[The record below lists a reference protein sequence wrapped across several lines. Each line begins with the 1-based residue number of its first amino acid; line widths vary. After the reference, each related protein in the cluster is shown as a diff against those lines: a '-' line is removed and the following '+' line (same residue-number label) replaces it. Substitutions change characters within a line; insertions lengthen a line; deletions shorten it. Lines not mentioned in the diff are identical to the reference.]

1 MSRYIVSVS
10 LNPEIGGIEVSSH
23 ASRDAA
29 NRAARRAVRAHARD
43 IPYTIEVF
51 TTRAGLHEV
60 VATLAPDAEGRS
72 GKIYA
77 EVTYGRSELA
87 GLGPDRARR

>member
-10 LNPEIGGIEVSSH
+10 LNREIGGLEVSSH

-29 NRAARRAVRAHARD
+29 NRAARRAVRVHAGD
-43 IPYTIEVF
+43 IPHTIEVL

-60 VATLAPDAEGRS
+60 IATLAPDAEGRS
-72 GKIYA
+72 GTIFA
-77 EVTYGRSELA
+77 EVTYGRSEIA
-87 GLGPDRARR
+87 GIGSDRR

>member
-10 LNPEIGGIEVSSH
+10 LNREIGGLEVSSH

-29 NRAARRAVRAHARD
+29 NRAARRAVRAHAGD
-43 IPYTIEVF
+43 IPHTIEVF

-60 VATLAPDAEGRS
+60 VATLAPDAQGRT
-72 GKIYA
+72 GTIYA
-77 EVTYGRSELA
+77 EVTYGRSEIA
-87 GLGPDRARR
+87 GLGPDRH